1 VRQPRTR
8 RWIFTAEEYLAVV
21 GQRFNAANPDNAPSS
36 SFVDDIA
43 RLNKGHPQIAL
54 RSSAPKIG
62 NSSQTIQ
69 PISKY

>member
-1 VRQPRTR
+1 VGRSCAAIKSARQPADT
-8 RWIFTAEEYLAVV
+8 
-21 GQRFNAANPDNAPSS
+21 PSS

-43 RLNKGHPQIAL
+43 SRLNKGHPQIAL
-54 RSSAPKIG
+54 RSSAPKIC